1 MAGVAELDLG
11 FLGFR
16 NALVLRG
23 LLAAD
28 FRKLLLDTA
37 HLRVQRQRGRRF
49 FFLFLFVFFFFFF
62 GKAKK
67 KKTFFAQKKKCEGIR
82 HCKLIRMLSEYLAAS
97 QCENAMKGKNNHAQ
111 VIREKKI

>member
-37 HLRVQRQRGRRF
+37 HLRVQRQRGGNVVVFLPLVRF
-49 FFLFLFVFFFFFF
+49 SFF
-62 GKAKK
+62 
-67 KKTFFAQKKKCEGIR
+67 
-82 HCKLIRMLSEYLAAS
+82 
-97 QCENAMKGKNNHAQ
+97 
-111 VIREKKI
+111 